1 MLNSPKHAVHI
12 GVTIFK
18 KWAIGWLC
26 NSFAVLLGREQ
37 KNEKKAAKV
46 IDFVFDCMDKS

>member
-26 NSFAVLLGREQ
+26 NSFAVLLEREQ
-37 KNEKKAAKV
+37 KTKKAAKV
-46 IDFVFDCMDKS
+46 IDLVFDCMDKS